1 MTQETLDE
9 IINNSEFSECI
20 ADAAPHRV
28 KIIETLAP
36 KMKELQND
44 YVEMMVKADYLSV
57 ADILA
62 KLKLDKK
69 DAEAKA
75 EYAKWRKKVM
85 DEFHATLKA
94 IHPNEGQTPSVGS
107 IYLAGRMLNYI
118 GRSDI
123 VTAVLQDKNITMKFS
138 DLADGN
144 EYFAN
149 PDTKAMLV
157 DIFQQADETQGE
169 ICENAD
175 KIKKDIYDMLP
186 TELKFDSKTNK
197 RGLKQANFCALVR
210 HKAMGMI
217 KDQDKYTKYINA
229 QIENN
234 NCNIDREEIM
244 MGKTKQM

>member
-1 MTQETLDE
+1 MTKETLDE
-9 IINNSEFSECI
+9 IINNSEFSDCI
-20 ADAAPHRV
+20 KDAAPHRV
-28 KIIETLAP
+28 KIIETLTP
-36 KMKELQND
+36 KMKELQKD
-44 YVEMMVKADYLSV
+44 YIEMMVKADYRSV

-75 EYAKWRKKVM
+75 EYAKWRKRVM

-94 IHPNEGQTPSVGS
+94 IHPNEGQTPSVGM
-107 IYLAGRMLNYI
+107 IYLGGRMLKYI
-118 GRSDI
+118 DRGDI
-123 VTAVLQDKNITMKFS
+123 VDSVLQDKHIIMKFS
-138 DLADGN
+138 NLEDDN
-144 EYFAN
+144 EYFAKS
-149 PDTKAMLV
+149 DTKAMLI
-157 DIFQQADETQGE
+157 DIFQQADETQGA

-175 KIKKDIYDMLP
+175 KIKKDYYDMLP

-217 KDQDKYTKYINA
+217 KDQDKYTKYINT

-244 MGKTKQM
+244 MGTTKQM